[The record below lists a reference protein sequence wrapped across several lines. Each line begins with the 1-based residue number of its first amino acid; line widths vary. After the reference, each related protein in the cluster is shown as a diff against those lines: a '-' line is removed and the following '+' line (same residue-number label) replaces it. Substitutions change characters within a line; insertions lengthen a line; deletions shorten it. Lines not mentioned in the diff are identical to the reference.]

1 MPKQPPSPSKMF
13 SQALHLTS
21 GTSQFPFLE
30 SKMQWITSNRMDLRL
45 ELIGINFWRFRVIFL
60 LITHFT
66 HNFLA
71 STLAKIVI
79 QGNLLF
85 VLLVGKHQLI
95 QTFWW
100 TIQTKQALADQLVIK
115 DTQQMEILIRS
126 VLHVIQA
133 VALVM
138 TVVKLETFLIA
149 FNVVQAIHLD

>member
-1 MPKQPPSPSKMF
+1 
-13 SQALHLTS
+13 
-21 GTSQFPFLE
+21 
-30 SKMQWITSNRMDLRL
+30 MDLRL

-60 LITHFT
+60 QIMHFT

-85 VLLVGKHQLI
+85 VLPVGKHQLI

-138 TVVKLETFLIA
+138 TVEKLETFLIA

>member
-21 GTSQFPFLE
+21 VTSQFPCKE
-30 SKMQWITSNRMDLRL
+30 SKMQSIISNRMDLRL
-45 ELIGINFWRFRVIFL
+45 ELIGINIWLTRVIFL
-60 LITHFT
+60 QITHFT
-66 HNFLA
+66 HNSLA
-71 STLAKIVI
+71 FILVRIAT

-100 TIQTKQALADQLVIK
+100 TIQIKQALADQLVIK

-138 TVVKLETFLIA
+138 TMEK
-149 FNVVQAIHLD
+149 